1 MRKIFTSL
9 KASFMLLAMFFSFSA
24 SVFAGTGTKEDPYT
38 TTEVVKLGNPGDKA
52 WVKAVIMGYYNNGKL
67 VTSDFTESHVFNFAI
82 SSDGGTTIVPVEL
95 DKGSIRN
102 ELNLYENPDHFG
114 KEVLLEGSLIAY
126 FGKPG
131 LKDLTAYEW
140 ADNTPPAVATPT
152 FSIASGTY
160 QTEQTV
166 EILCET
172 EGAKIYYT
180 TDETTPT
187 TASTLYTEPIAISE
201 TTTLS
206 AIAIK
211 GEDKSAVSTC
221 KLSFPSE
228 EVMTIADFIT
238 NADKENISTLN
249 DVVVVYH
256 ILSNLYVLDETGY
269 LLIYGPTSKYYNPGD
284 VISGI
289 YGKYN
294 EYNSLPQMKGAT
306 IPDASSTQEAPKP
319 RPVTKEE
326 QANLTIRD
334 ASSYVVL
341 VNETLTEAPDWTNG
355 DKTNATLSSGNTLR
369 NEFKHK
375 LDTEV
380 DTPYDI
386 TCIVS
391 IFKGKIQFFPI
402 SIEATATGV
411 EGVTKDNS
419 VYANNG
425 KVYINTTA
433 GNEIEIYNVTGQRIA
448 NTIATEG
455 LNAVSVDASS
465 VILVKVGNKVHKVVM

>member
-1 MRKIFTSL
+1 
-9 KASFMLLAMFFSFSA
+9 
-24 SVFAGTGTKEDPYT
+24 
-38 TTEVVKLGNPGDKA
+38 
-52 WVKAVIMGYYNNGKL
+52 
-67 VTSDFTESHVFNFAI
+67 
-82 SSDGGTTIVPVEL
+82 
-95 DKGSIRN
+95 
-102 ELNLYENPDHFG
+102 
-114 KEVLLEGSLIAY
+114 
-126 FGKPG
+126 
-131 LKDLTAYEW
+131 
-140 ADNTPPAVATPT
+140 
-152 FSIASGTY
+152 
-160 QTEQTV
+160 
-166 EILCET
+166 
-172 EGAKIYYT
+172 
-180 TDETTPT
+180 
-187 TASTLYTEPIAISE
+187 
-201 TTTLS
+201 
-206 AIAIK
+206 
-211 GEDKSAVSTC
+211 
-221 KLSFPSE
+221 
-228 EVMTIADFIT
+228 
-238 NADKENISTLN
+238 
-249 DVVVVYH
+249 
-256 ILSNLYVLDETGY
+256 
-269 LLIYGPTSKYYNPGD
+269 
-284 VISGI
+284 
-289 YGKYN
+289 
-294 EYNSLPQMKGAT
+294 MKGAT